1 MILGAA
7 GGIGLIVGPVGL
19 WVQHRRRDPAL
30 GDPQEAGLDASF
42 LALLLMGATG
52 LALVVLRHSP
62 VMGILLIVHLG
73 AVLALFLMLRYG
85 KCAHGFY
92 RTVALLKSA
101 GEREAN

>member
-1 MILGAA
+1 M
-7 GGIGLIVGPVGL
+7 
-19 WVQHRRRDPAL
+19 QHRRRDPAL

-42 LALLLMGATG
+42 LALLLLTGATG
-52 LALVVLRHSP
+52 LALLVLRHSP

-73 AVLALFLMLRYG
+73 AVLALFLVLPYG
-85 KCAHGFY
+85 KCVHGFC